1 MLSITYTFFPNEKR
15 VLSQAPVAL
24 PDRGDSATLAG
35 SMKQDT
41 PHATD
46 DTRSKRSTRSTTVCN
61 AIRNP

>member
-1 MLSITYTFFPNEKR
+1 MLSITYAFFPNEKR
-15 VLSQAPVAL
+15 VLSQAPIVL

-46 DTRSKRSTRSTTVCN
+46 DTRSTRSTRVCN